1 MSQALIYAR
10 TTVQSSMSG
19 WLLNGL
25 AYRLAGLAFATVLP
39 AAFWVVVAASIAN
52 AVGVTIAASAL
63 VAVGAVIALF
73 LGSVCAPIILKS
85 EEI

>member
-1 MSQALIYAR
+1 MSQAITQAHAAG
-10 TTVQSSMSG
+10 QSRDAG

-39 AAFWVVVAASIAN
+39 AAFWVVVSAGLAN
-52 AVGVTIAASAL
+52 ASGVTIGASSF
-63 VAVGAVIALF
+63 VAMGAIIAIF

-85 EEI
+85 E